1 MTVPVDE
8 TQAQP
13 VEVTCPGCFH
23 PREWDVAAACPICK
37 YRAHSDRSGALLAVG
52 TPLKRYVI
60 GEKLGQG
67 GFGITYRG
75 FDVKLHMKVAIKEY
89 YPSDFVGRSVD
100 RKTVVLNAREHEEL
114 FDYGLKAF
122 LKEARTLAQVKHPHL
137 VRVLNYFE
145 MHQTAYLVMDY
156 LEGEDLATHLKRQPG
171 GRLPWRQAVTLMLP
185 VLDGLRKVH
194 EAGFMHRDLKPGN
207 FYWTPEGL
215 VLLDFGAA
223 RQVSSDHSRSLLI
236 YSSGYAPYEQCLQG
250 NLRRQGPWTDVYGIA
265 ATLYFMLTAQRPPS
279 GLDRQQN
286 VRSKQPDPLQP
297 ARRFVPVLPP
307 ALDVV
312 LGRALAVEP
321 EQRLQSIVEFK
332 QQLEAVLAEEEKRE
346 EEKGTGAKSQ
356 PLGGLKRPTKLNLRA
371 AVIAGMVG
379 MLAWGGWWIGFGRS
393 SEPLRP
399 ESKPA
404 AATSPVALTPPAV
417 ETSPP
422 VVEAPSVAPLS
433 VIEPTMVRIPSG
445 CFQMSRDGDGEQYLQ
460 MDRSGLEMV
469 QRVCV
474 DAFEIGAYEVTQ
486 GQWRAMIGDNPS
498 TFKRGDDYPVESVS
512 WNDAQAYLEK
522 LNRKSGK
529 TYRLPTEAEW
539 EYACRGG
546 VVQTYCGDNDA
557 GRVAW
562 YGENSGNQ
570 IHPVGQ
576 KAANGYGL
584 YDMSGNVWEWTCSA
598 YDKNYGGVEQKCI
611 HIDASGYFVV
621 RGGSW
626 SNIPAGVR
634 SASRSRGGPTA
645 RNDNWGFR
653 LARSL

>member
-1 MTVPVDE
+1 MTAPVDE
-8 TQAQP
+8 TQGRP

-265 ATLYFMLTAQRPPS
+265 ATLYFMLTARRPPS

-297 ARRFVPVLPP
+297 TRRFVPMLPP

-321 EQRLQSIVEFK
+321 EQRLQSVVEFK

-346 EEKGTGAKSQ
+346 EEKGTGAKPQ

-379 MLAWGGWWIGFGRS
+379 VLAWGGWWIGFGRS
-393 SEPLRP
+393 PDPPHPKAKPVTVTPPVAATPPSVETPTAVETPPVAATPLTVETP
-399 ESKPA
+399 TAVTTPPVVETTPTAVETPPVAATLPAVETPSVVPSSTAAVPPA
-404 AATSPVALTPPAV
+404 AATPPAV
-417 ETSPP
+417 ETPPPAVETPP
-422 VVEAPSVAPLS
+422 VVEPVATAAAPPTSDDTARQKRLDLQLAVAKKLLEARK
-433 VIEPTMVRIPSG
+433 IRAARRALEDAKALD
-445 CFQMSRDGDGEQYLQ
+445 QDGRVEAFRREQTAILQ
-460 MDRSGLEMV
+460 AAALAFLDRG
-469 QRVCV
+469 QRSLAKRVV
-474 DAFEIGAYEVTQ
+474 DDL
-486 GQWRAMIGDNPS
+486 GQWDSQSPEHRALR
-498 TFKRGDDYPVESVS
+498 T
-512 WNDAQAYLEK
+512 
-522 LNRKSGK
+522 
-529 TYRLPTEAEW
+529 RLTSK
-539 EYACRGG
+539 
-546 VVQTYCGDNDA
+546 Q
-557 GRVAW
+557 
-562 YGENSGNQ
+562 
-570 IHPVGQ
+570 
-576 KAANGYGL
+576 
-584 YDMSGNVWEWTCSA
+584 
-598 YDKNYGGVEQKCI
+598 
-611 HIDASGYFVV
+611 
-621 RGGSW
+621 
-626 SNIPAGVR
+626 
-634 SASRSRGGPTA
+634 
-645 RNDNWGFR
+645 
-653 LARSL
+653 